1 MRLQGTIFGEPVG
14 PTHRVDA
21 SIVPLVLH
29 LALVLAAGIFLPPML
44 VAWFQRAA
52 ELLG

>member
-1 MRLQGTIFGEPVG
+1 
-14 PTHRVDA
+14 VDA
-21 SIVPLVLH
+21 SSLPIVLH
-29 LALVLAAGIFLPPML
+29 LALVLAAGISLPAVL